1 MIDIMTYL
9 YKYLYY
15 AVMFLGIH
23 SQCADDSSSSTPSRK
38 KGIKLPFQKCI
49 MQVLCVCVCVCMC
62 VHVCMCVCVCACVCM
77 SVHVCM
83 CVCVCVHVCVYKGID
98 QDSDTDN
105 MVQHD
110 QDQQGVL
117 LTLP

>member
-49 MQVLCVCVCVCMC
+49 MQVLCVCVCVC
-62 VHVCMCVCVCACVCM
+62 ACVCM
-77 SVHVCM
+77 CA
-83 CVCVCVHVCVYKGID
+83 CVSVCVHVCACLCMCACVSVCVCMCVYTKALTKTVILI
-98 QDSDTDN
+98 TWCN
-105 MVQHD
+105 MIRTNKVCY
-110 QDQQGVL
+110 
-117 LTLP
+117 

>member
-1 MIDIMTYL
+1 
-9 YKYLYY
+9 
-15 AVMFLGIH
+15 MFLGIH

-49 MQVLCVCVCVCMC
+49 MQVLCVCMC
-62 VHVCMCVCVCACVCM
+62 VHVCMCVGVCACVCM

-98 QDSDTDN
+98 QDSA
-105 MVQHD
+105 
-110 QDQQGVL
+110 
-117 LTLP
+117 

>member
-49 MQVLCVCVCVCMC
+49 MQVLCVCMC